1 MKIISNSKN
10 VNPIEEKKPGIEK
23 IQMFG
28 ISLLRNIIP
37 VTNDKEK
44 KYSNTM
50 LLFFAN
56 SPLGPLVKFY
66 KKPYDSLL
74 PDICRG

>member
-1 MKIISNSKN
+1 MSD
-10 VNPIEEKKPGIEK
+10 KKSTWKWNTRQKKARNEK

-56 SPLGPLVKFY
+56 RPPGPLIKSDKKYKMKLNTKF
-66 KKPYDSLL
+66 DSF
-74 PDICRG
+74 